1 MDYTVIAIIAAVVN
15 LTLSILV
22 PCLFKKISLPKSQ
35 LMPEIKK
42 MVNNNQDTLL
52 ISSLLV
58 GVIVFL
64 SLETPTPSVSDN
76 EMIELGRLLNL
87 GNFDLADMSNMSN
100 MSNMSKMSRSLY

>member
-1 MDYTVIAIIAAVVN
+1 MDYTVIAIIAAIVN
-15 LTLSILV
+15 LSLSILV
-22 PCLFKKISLPKSQ
+22 PCLFKKINLPKSQ

-42 MVNNNQDTLL
+42 MVNNNQDILL

-64 SLETPTPSVSDN
+64 SLESTTPDISDN

-87 GNFDLADMSNMSN
+87 GNFDLANMSNMSN
-100 MSNMSKMSRSLY
+100 MSNMPKISKSFY

>member
-15 LTLSILV
+15 LTLSILI

-35 LMPEIKK
+35 LMPEMKK
-42 MVNNNQDTLL
+42 MVNNNQDILL

-100 MSNMSKMSRSLY
+100 MSKMSRSLY

>member
-15 LTLSILV
+15 LTLSILI

-35 LMPEIKK
+35 LMPEMKK
-42 MVNNNQDTLL
+42 MVNNNQDILL

-64 SLETPTPSVSDN
+64 SLETPTTTSDISDN
-76 EMIELGRLLNL
+76 EIQELGRLLNL
-87 GNFDLADMSNMSN
+87 GNFDLANMSN
-100 MSNMSKMSRSLY
+100 MSNMPKISKSFY